1 MNIDNLRIFCR
12 VVEEGSITKAAEL
25 SFVSQPAVTRQVRQL
40 ESSYGTALLNRNG
53 GKIRLTE
60 AGKIIYPY
68 AKEILALNRAAY
80 ESIQEHLGKM
90 DKILHIGASLTIGE
104 YLLPALIG
112 RFKKRYPDIKFSLS
126 IGNTPYMLEKL
137 EDNEI
142 DIALVE
148 GVFQN
153 DRYKKQIFADDELIL
168 VAVYDHRW
176 RKREQISIHELPEEK
191 MIWREQ
197 ESGTRFVVE
206 EALKEHNVLEKIDNA
221 MELGSMQA
229 IKSAVEAN
237 LGVSI
242 LPKLTVQNE
251 IKYRTLREIPISD
264 FHLTRDFWMVKK
276 QRRFKNEAQERFEEY
291 LMGN

>member
-251 IKYRTLREIPISD
+251 IKYRTLREIPIND